1 MFFVVIDFSGVCR
14 KGRVRGKKKGKREER
29 RRKREGEMGE
39 GRGK

>member
-14 KGRVRGKKKGKREER
+14 KGRVRGKKKGKREEGR
-29 RRKREGEMGE
+29 GKGKWEE